1 MASPVSTKLGWH
13 FGVFEV
19 DARRGELR
27 RSGVPLKLRDQSFQI
42 LVALLKNPGEIVT
55 REELRHLL
63 WPSDTFVDFD
73 HSLNTAMMKLR
84 DALGDSTEAP
94 IYIETIPKRG
104 YRFVA
109 PVSPG
114 ADAETPSSSLG
125 YVLPYT
131 QGAMPPNAPLAW
143 RSSRFQLWGIG
154 VAVLTLTVGIGALV
168 MLRARMFSFR
178 DGLGISPE
186 YQLVPITTAAGM
198 AQDPTLSP
206 DGKAIAYVWD
216 GSGNRRPDVYVIL
229 TGAEK
234 PLRLTYSRT
243 GLVGHPAWSPDGRE
257 IAFIRCEGSKGGVF
271 IVPALGGDERMLTSV
286 GCHYDASNSVT
297 WSADATRLF
306 ISDRCPAGDFGL
318 VSLSLSTGE
327 KRCLTQIGPAGYGKR
342 YRFSLSPDYKTIAF
356 LPAVASATCAIY
368 TISVDGGEP
377 RQVVR
382 DDKPC
387 TELMWD
393 FDGKSIVFRSERT
406 RLSSLWRV
414 PAEGGEIRPETK
426 YPALGRFSKDGKR
439 FVFSE
444 QTSNEPHA
452 IWRADLARPGGP
464 VLRNRKLI
472 GTVFGTGC
480 AAVSRWRED
489 CLGIREDRLSRDLVE
504 RCERA
509 ESASNH
515 PCARVRRHAT
525 VVA

>member
-1 MASPVSTKLGWH
+1 M
-13 FGVFEV
+13 
-19 DARRGELR
+19 
-27 RSGVPLKLRDQSFQI
+27 
-42 LVALLKNPGEIVT
+42 
-55 REELRHLL
+55 
-63 WPSDTFVDFD
+63 
-73 HSLNTAMMKLR
+73 
-84 DALGDSTEAP
+84 
-94 IYIETIPKRG
+94 
-104 YRFVA
+104 
-109 PVSPG
+109 
-114 ADAETPSSSLG
+114 
-125 YVLPYT
+125 
-131 QGAMPPNAPLAW
+131 
-143 RSSRFQLWGIG
+143 
-154 VAVLTLTVGIGALV
+154 
-168 MLRARMFSFR
+168 
-178 DGLGISPE
+178 
-186 YQLVPITTAAGM
+186 
-198 AQDPTLSP
+198 
-206 DGKAIAYVWD
+206 
-216 GSGNRRPDVYVIL
+216 
-229 TGAEK
+229 
-234 PLRLTYSRT
+234 
-243 GLVGHPAWSPDGRE
+243 
-257 IAFIRCEGSKGGVF
+257 
-271 IVPALGGDERMLTSV
+271 PALGGDERMLTSV

-306 ISDRCPAGDFGL
+306 ISDRCPVGDFGL